1 MEQVEMIGNLSL
13 LPFTRSEFMGIN
25 VPGKP
30 KEMLNYLGGLKMYTE
45 QINGL
50 LDSEFPGFEL
60 K

>member
-1 MEQVEMIGNLSL
+1 MIGNLSL
-13 LPFTRSEFMGIN
+13 LSFTRLEYMGTN

>member
-1 MEQVEMIGNLSL
+1 MIGNLSL
-13 LPFTRSEFMGIN
+13 LSFTRLEYMGTN

-45 QINGL
+45 QINGFF
-50 LDSEFPGFEL
+50 DSEFPGFEL